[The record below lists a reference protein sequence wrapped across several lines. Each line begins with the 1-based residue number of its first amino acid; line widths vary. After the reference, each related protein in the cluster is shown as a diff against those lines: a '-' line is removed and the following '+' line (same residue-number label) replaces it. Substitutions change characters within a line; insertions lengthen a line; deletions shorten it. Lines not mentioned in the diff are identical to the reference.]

1 MVDAARCC
9 LLVFNVHLPPAV
21 TLLAGL
27 PSLKDTR
34 SSCFRFDTVD
44 GPLSPAS
51 CTVVVAE
58 GVRKKLLYRDRNR
71 VIIRVRD
78 VGDEQSDGDAAR
90 AGTGEG
96 QTFD

>member
-1 MVDAARCC
+1 MVDAAGCSF
-9 LLVFNVHLPPAV
+9 LVLNVHLPPVV
-21 TLLAGL
+21 TFLAAL

-34 SSCFRFDTVD
+34 SPCLWLHAIGGSL
-44 GPLSPAS
+44 PPAPFA
-51 CTVVVAE
+51 VVVAE